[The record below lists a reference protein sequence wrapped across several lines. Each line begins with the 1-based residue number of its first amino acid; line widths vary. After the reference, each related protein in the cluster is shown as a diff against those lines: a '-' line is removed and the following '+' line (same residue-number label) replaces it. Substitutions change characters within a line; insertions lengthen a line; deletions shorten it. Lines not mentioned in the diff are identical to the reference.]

1 MQGKVVGP
9 PVREASSTMNQ
20 FEGPRI
26 CSLPGLKKVL
36 LSENPDRFAGVA

>member
-9 PVREASSTMNQ
+9 PVREASSTMYQ

-26 CSLPGLKKVL
+26 SSLPELKKVL
-36 LSENPDRFAGVA
+36 LSENPVRSAGVA